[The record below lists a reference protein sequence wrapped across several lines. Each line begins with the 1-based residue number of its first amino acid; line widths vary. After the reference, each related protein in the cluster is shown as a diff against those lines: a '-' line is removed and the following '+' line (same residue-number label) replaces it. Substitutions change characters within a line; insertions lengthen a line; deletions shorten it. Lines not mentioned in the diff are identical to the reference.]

1 MPPLGALL
9 WLFLHACLQG
19 VQVSSC
25 ACPCCLGCAHILM
38 QPLTS
43 AGEGW
48 QLGEDEERDTEPTP
62 LRRPKRFD
70 DWGGGG
76 SGGGDEQWPRRLEG
90 GGRPQSGGA
99 QSGAAEGPSQEQL
112 EQQRRARQ
120 LDSISRKLEKNG
132 AQVGVLALLHA
143 LLHGT

>member
-1 MPPLGALL
+1 MLQLWSPCGA
-9 WLFLHACLQG
+9 A
-19 VQVSSC
+19 C
-25 ACPCCLGCAHILM
+25 ACPCCLCGAHIL

-48 QLGEDEERDTEPTP
+48 QLGEDKERDTEPTP

-90 GGRPQSGGA
+90 GGRPQGGGA
-99 QSGAAEGPSQEQL
+99 QSGAAEGPSQEQVA
-112 EQQRRARQ
+112 QQRRARQ

-132 AQVGVLALLHA
+132 AQVGFLALLHA
-143 LLHGT
+143 LLHGA